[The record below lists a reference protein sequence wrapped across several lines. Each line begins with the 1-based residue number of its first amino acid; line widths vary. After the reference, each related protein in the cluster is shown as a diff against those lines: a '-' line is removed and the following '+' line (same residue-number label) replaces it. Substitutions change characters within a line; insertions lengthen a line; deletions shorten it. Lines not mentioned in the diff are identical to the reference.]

1 MLAATILH
9 TVTGAL
15 TPRAPFDFAKT
26 HGFLHGFSP
35 TAGEQRFDVGSVTK
49 AVTINGRAVAFE
61 VSSAGTIEE
70 PRLVYTLS
78 SERPLSEAEHAA
90 VADRMGF
97 FLSVDD
103 DLRPF
108 YTLGRADPTFAPVI
122 ERFYGLHHPKFL
134 TPFEIACWAVLGQR
148 IPMRLAHRI
157 KLTLVER
164 WGTSIT
170 LPDGETYRAF
180 PEPSQ
185 LAAVAPDD
193 LLAVVRNERKVDYL
207 QAVIDFF
214 SQVDEPFLRSGPYD
228 EIAARLRGIRGIG
241 EWSSHFILVRGL
253 GRMER
258 VSTVDGELLKAAST
272 LYNQGQPLDSAAMS
286 KLLDYYGSTQG
297 YWAYYTRIAPM
308 ERFQEVG
315 L

>member
-1 MLAATILH
+1 MLATTNLH
-9 TVTGAL
+9 TITGAL
-15 TPRAPFDFAKT
+15 TPKAPFAFART
-26 HGFLHGFSP
+26 HSFLRGFSP
-35 TAGEQRFDVGSVTK
+35 TAGEQTFDIASVTK
-49 AVTINGRAVAFE
+49 AVTVNGRAVAFE
-61 VSSAGTIEE
+61 VSSAGTVEE
-70 PRLVYTLS
+70 PRLAYTLF

-90 VADRMGF
+90 VADRIRF
-97 FLSVDD
+97 FLSLDD

-108 YTLGRADPTFAPVI
+108 YALGRADPSFAPVI

-134 TPFEIACWAVLGQR
+134 TPFEIACWAILGQR
-148 IPMRLAHRI
+148 VPMRLAHRV
-157 KLTLVER
+157 KLALVER

-180 PEPSQ
+180 PEPEQ
-185 LAAVAPDD
+185 FAAVAPYD

-207 QAVIDFF
+207 QAVTGFF
-214 SQVDEPFLRSGPYD
+214 SQVDEQFLRAGPY
-228 EIAARLRGIRGIG
+228 EEVAARLRGIRGIG

-258 VSTVDGELLKAAST
+258 VSPVDQELLKAASA
-272 LYNQGQPLDSAAMS
+272 LYNQGQPLDAAAMS
-286 KLLDYYGSTQG
+286 KLLDYYGSSQG

-308 ERFQEVG
+308 ERFQEMG